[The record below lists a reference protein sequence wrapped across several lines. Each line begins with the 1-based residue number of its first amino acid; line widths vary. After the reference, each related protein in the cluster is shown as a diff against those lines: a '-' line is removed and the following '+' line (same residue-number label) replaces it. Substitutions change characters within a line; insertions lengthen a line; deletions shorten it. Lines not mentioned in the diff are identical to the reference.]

1 MSNEYFITPYSE
13 RKTDTQLLKLA
24 REFIMSVSQKEGC
37 NCCDGNY
44 CDYGNDG
51 FLLVYVGLS

>member
-13 RKTDTQLLKLA
+13 RKTDTELFKLA
-24 REFIMSVSQKEGC
+24 REFMTSVLEKEGC

-44 CDYGNDG
+44 CDYGNGG
-51 FLLVYVGLS
+51 FV